1 MQEHYNRSLQDEKI
15 EQRMCRLY
23 HCNVCH
29 DLEINFVITLLYFAN
44 ELIITLDQSLNI
56 NVKTQGNIKLTR
68 FKMDKIRNNNDKNA
82 EKNIIN
88 KSKPLTMSGII
99 NSIQEYIS
107 GCAYDTIN
115 DQYILKVNDEN
126 IKIDKEA
133 VQVIVRY
140 IDDTLFDSL
149 RYALE
154 KGVGRIN
161 NSVGLYDVDA
171 AIDSI
176 KRQQ

>member
-1 MQEHYNRSLQDEKI
+1 
-15 EQRMCRLY
+15 
-23 HCNVCH
+23 
-29 DLEINFVITLLYFAN
+29 
-44 ELIITLDQSLNI
+44 
-56 NVKTQGNIKLTR
+56 
-68 FKMDKIRNNNDKNA
+68 MDTKNKSDNKGA
-82 EKNIIN
+82 ENIIN
-88 KSKPLTMSGII
+88 ESKPFTMTGLL
-99 NSIQEYIS
+99 NAVQEYIE

-115 DQYILKVNDEN
+115 EQYILRANDEN

-133 VQVIVRY
+133 LQVIVRF

-161 NSVGLYDVDA
+161 KSVGLYDVDF

-176 KRQQ
+176 KRQ